1 MKYERWKEPFDRAGE
16 WLVRRFPGLL
26 VGKQGQQNAAS
37 LKMLRT
43 TKNTITLQ
51 AYYERKFSRMLMFLF
66 GGLIFLG
73 FLALGFQGEVHWLER
88 PSIERPGYGE
98 GNLEAELTVGFSDEE
113 TVDLSLIVG
122 ERKYS
127 SEEVQKIFQG
137 VLEHL
142 EEQILGENESL
153 EAVRKNLVFPG
164 SFCDGIVTGS
174 LVRGPAGLY
183 RRYRPFPKRTTKRR
197 DSGYGKGDADL

>member
-66 GGLIFLG
+66 GGLIFSG
-73 FLALGFQGEVHWLER
+73 FWLW
-88 PSIERPGYGE
+88 
-98 GNLEAELTVGFSDEE
+98 
-113 TVDLSLIVG
+113 
-122 ERKYS
+122 
-127 SEEVQKIFQG
+127 
-137 VLEHL
+137 
-142 EEQILGENESL
+142 
-153 EAVRKNLVFPG
+153 VF
-164 SFCDGIVTGS
+164 
-174 LVRGPAGLY
+174 RGKCIGWSG
-183 RRYRPFPKRTTKRR
+183 RRLKGR
-197 DSGYGKGDADL
+197 GMGKEIWRQS

>member
-66 GGLIFLG
+66 G
-73 FLALGFQGEVHWLER
+73 R
-88 PSIERPGYGE
+88 PDFSRVSGS
-98 GNLEAELTVGFSDEE
+98 GFSGGSALAGAA
-113 TVDLSLIVG
+113 VD
-122 ERKYS
+122 
-127 SEEVQKIFQG
+127 
-137 VLEHL
+137 
-142 EEQILGENESL
+142 
-153 EAVRKNLVFPG
+153 
-164 SFCDGIVTGS
+164 
-174 LVRGPAGLY
+174 
-183 RRYRPFPKRTTKRR
+183 
-197 DSGYGKGDADL
+197 

>member
-137 VLEHL
+137 ILEHL
-142 EEQILGENESL
+142 
-153 EAVRKNLVFPG
+153 
-164 SFCDGIVTGS
+164 
-174 LVRGPAGLY
+174 
-183 RRYRPFPKRTTKRR
+183 
-197 DSGYGKGDADL
+197 

>member
-98 GNLEAELTVGFSDEE
+98 GNLEAELTPWDFLMKRPWIFPSVWGNGNILRRRFRRFSRGF
-113 TVDLSLIVG
+113 LSIWKSRFSGKMSRWKRCGRIWFFL
-122 ERKYS
+122 
-127 SEEVQKIFQG
+127 
-137 VLEHL
+137 VL
-142 EEQILGENESL
+142 S
-153 EAVRKNLVFPG
+153 
-164 SFCDGIVTGS
+164 VTGS
-174 LVRGPAGLY
+174 SRQSGPWT
-183 RRYRPFPKRTTKRR
+183 RRII
-197 DSGYGKGDADL
+197 

>member
-26 VGKQGQQNAAS
+26 KGRQGQKNAAS
-37 LKMLRT
+37 LKTLRT
-43 TKNTITLQ
+43 TKNTITLE

-66 GGLIFLG
+66 GALIFLG

-88 PSIERPGYGE
+88 PSIERPWYGE
-98 GNLEAELTVGFSDEE
+98 GNLKTELTVGFSDEE

-164 SFCDGIVTGS
+164 SFCDGS
-174 LVRGPAGLY
+174 SPAVWSVD
-183 RRYRPFPKRTTKRR
+183 RRII
-197 DSGYGKGDADL
+197 